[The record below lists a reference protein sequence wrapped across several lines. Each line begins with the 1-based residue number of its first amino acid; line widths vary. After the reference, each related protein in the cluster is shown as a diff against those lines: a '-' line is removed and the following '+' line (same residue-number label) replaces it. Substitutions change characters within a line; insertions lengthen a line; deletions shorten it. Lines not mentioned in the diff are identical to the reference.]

1 MIILLAVSLGGA
13 SIALICLVVALV
25 LFALAAL
32 NVPSSRVSLG
42 WAGAFFVTLALAL
55 S

>member
-1 MIILLAVSLGGA
+1 MPIAFVVSLGGA
-13 SIALICLVVALV
+13 SLALISLIVALV